1 MRNTFNYATGIYTN
15 KETDAKLTLN
25 QFDVDFNNSSIYLN
39 FYF

>member
-25 QFDVDFNNSSIYLN
+25 QFDVMP
-39 FYF
+39 